1 MLENSASAKFKQTYI
16 CIPEGSKRKEKKR
29 REQEE
34 KKSIANDNDKYYMRA
49 AGS

>member
-1 MLENSASAKFKQTYI
+1 MYPRRIEK
-16 CIPEGSKRKEKKR
+16 KRKEKKR
-29 REQEE
+29 TGK